1 MKIKSILKS
10 NTKTLKV
17 NDDIDKALKIMDELN
32 LNGMPVVDESNA
44 LVGMVVKADIYR
56 FMITPGH
63 YENCP
68 VDWVMSKSVILA
80 QANEDVEVV
89 AKRLRKNDIISMPV
103 VEDDKLLGIVTI
115 EDLLD
120 YYMNQE

>member
-10 NTKTLKV
+10 DTKTLKV

-80 QANEDVEVV
+80 QANEDIEVV

-103 VEDDKLLGIVTI
+103 VEDDKLVGIVTI

-120 YYMNQE
+120 YYMNLE

>member
-10 NTKTLKV
+10 NTKALIV

-32 LNGMPVVDESNA
+32 LNGMPVVDENNT

-68 VDWVMSKSVILA
+68 VDWVMSNSVILA

-103 VEDDKLLGIVTI
+103 VENDKLLGIVTI

-120 YYMNQE
+120 YYMDLE